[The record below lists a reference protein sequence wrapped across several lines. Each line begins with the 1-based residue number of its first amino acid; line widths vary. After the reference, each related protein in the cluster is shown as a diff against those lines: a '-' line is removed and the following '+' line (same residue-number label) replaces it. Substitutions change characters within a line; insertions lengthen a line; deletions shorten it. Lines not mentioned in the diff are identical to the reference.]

1 MPNPPELPIAADGS
15 DALQIALRAAEA
27 ASHQIARRIPDAL
40 LPDARER
47 LGLRTKGG
55 WNDRVTEVDG
65 AAESAALAVLRSAFP
80 DHDVVAEE
88 SGAHGSGSPF
98 RWHVDPLDGTRNFA
112 SGLPHFCASVAL
124 WADGEPLAAAI
135 VDPAR
140 NETFAAAAGRG
151 AALNGAPAAV
161 STETRLEESLL
172 GFDIGYKGPEGKLLL
187 RAVADLWPGFQS
199 VRMMGSAALGVA
211 YAGCGRL
218 ELYAHH
224 YLQPWD
230 IAAGILIVREAGG
243 VATTLNGA
251 PLTPESGSIAVGAP
265 EVHAAFLS
273 ATANSPW
280 RASVS

>member
-1 MPNPPELPIAADGS
+1 MAGPPRLPVAADGS
-15 DALQIALRAAEA
+15 DALQVALRAAEA
-27 ASHQIARRIPDAL
+27 AAEQIARRIPDTL

-65 AAESAALAVLRSAFP
+65 AAERAALAVLRGAFP
-80 DHDVVAEE
+80 GHAVVAEE
-88 SGAHGSGSPF
+88 SGERGGSAF
-98 RWHVDPLDGTRNFA
+98 RWYVDPIDGTRNFA
-112 SGLPHFCASVAL
+112 SGLPHYCASVAL
-124 WADGEPLAAAI
+124 WADGEPLAAALI
-135 VDPAR
+135 DPVR
-140 NETFAAAAGRG
+140 RETFAAAAGRG
-151 AALNGAPAAV
+151 ATLNGAPARA
-161 STETRLEESLL
+161 SSETRLEESLL
-172 GFDIGYKGPEGKLLL
+172 GFDVGYKGPEGKLML

-230 IAAGILIVREAGG
+230 LAAAVLFVREAGG
-243 VATTLNGA
+243 AATTLDGR
-251 PLTPESGSIAVGAP
+251 PVVPESGSVVAGAP
-265 EVHAAFLS
+265 EVHAAFME

>member
-1 MPNPPELPIAADGS
+1 MAVPPEAPIAADGS
-15 DALQIALRAAEA
+15 DALQVALRAANA
-27 ASHQIARRIPDAL
+27 AAVQIARRIPDAL

-65 AAESAALAVLRSAFP
+65 AAENAALAVLRGAFP
-80 DHDVVAEE
+80 DHEIVAEE
-88 SGAHGSGSPF
+88 SGAHGGGSPF

-112 SGLPHFCASVAL
+112 SGLPHYCASVGL
-124 WADGEPLAAAI
+124 WMEGEPLAAAI

-151 AALNGAPAAV
+151 ATLNGAPAVV
-161 STETRLEESLL
+161 SSETRLEESLL
-172 GFDIGYKGPEGKLLL
+172 GFDVGYKGPEGKLLL
-187 RAVADLWPGFQS
+187 GAVADLWPGFQS
-199 VRMMGSAALGVA
+199 ARMMGSAALGIA

-230 IAAGILIVREAGG
+230 MAAAILFVREAGG
-243 VATTLNGA
+243 IATTLNGA
-251 PLTPESGSIAVGAP
+251 PLSPESGSIAAGAP
-265 EVHAAFLS
+265 EVHAAFLT

>member
-1 MPNPPELPIAADGS
+1 MAGPPRLPVAADGS
-15 DALQIALRAAEA
+15 DALQVALRAAEA
-27 ASHQIARRIPDAL
+27 AAEQIALRIPDTL

-65 AAESAALAVLRSAFP
+65 AAESAALAVLRGAFP
-80 DHDVVAEE
+80 GHAVVAEE
-88 SGAHGSGSPF
+88 SGERGGSVF
-98 RWHVDPLDGTRNFA
+98 RWYVDPIDGTRNFA

-124 WADGEPLAAAI
+124 WADGEPLAAALI
-135 VDPAR
+135 DPVR
-140 NETFAAAAGRG
+140 RETFAAAAGRG
-151 AALNGAPAAV
+151 ATLNGAPARA
-161 STETRLEESLL
+161 SSETRLEESLL
-172 GFDIGYKGPEGKLLL
+172 GFDVGYKGPEGKLML

-230 IAAGILIVREAGG
+230 LAAAVLFVREAGG
-243 VATTLNGA
+243 EATTLDGR
-251 PLTPESGSIAVGAP
+251 PVVPESGSVVAGAP
-265 EVHAAFLS
+265 AVHAAFME

>member
-1 MPNPPELPIAADGS
+1 MAVPPEAPIAADGS
-15 DALQIALRAAEA
+15 DALQVALRAANA
-27 ASHQIARRIPDAL
+27 AAVQIARRIPDAL

-65 AAESAALAVLRSAFP
+65 AAENAALAVLRGAFP
-80 DHDVVAEE
+80 DHEIVAEE
-88 SGAHGSGSPF
+88 SGAHGGGSAF

-112 SGLPHFCASVAL
+112 SGLPHYCASVGL
-124 WADGEPLAAAI
+124 WMEGEPLAAAI

-151 AALNGAPAAV
+151 ATLNGAPAAV
-161 STETRLEESLL
+161 SSETRLEESLL
-172 GFDIGYKGPEGKLLL
+172 GFDVGYKGPEGKLLL
-187 RAVADLWPGFQS
+187 GAVADLWPGFQS
-199 VRMMGSAALGVA
+199 ARMMGSAALGIA

-230 IAAGILIVREAGG
+230 MAAAILFVREAGG
-243 VATTLNGA
+243 IATTLNGA
-251 PLTPESGSIAVGAP
+251 PLFPESGSIAAGAP
-265 EVHAAFLS
+265 EVHAAFLA